1 MLMEK
6 VCQLLPHVSQ
16 SKVSVKKCAS
26 NTEKIVDKRQK
37 DFREKKSPQFQ
48 INEARRLLRC
58 YISVVLLA
66 TSANRS
72 GELFLKAM

>member
-1 MLMEK
+1 MEK

-37 DFREKKSPQFQ
+37 DFREKKSTVSNQRSLKFVDVLH
-48 INEARRLLRC
+48 ERC
-58 YISVVLLA
+58 IVGDFGK
-66 TSANRS
+66 TI
-72 GELFLKAM
+72 G